1 MTSGTY
7 WNYQRDEI
15 NDDANENSANNIKTK
30 KKIKKTIASKSFEY
44 KTIIIKRPEN
54 DSILDTEVA
63 APLKQMSSF
72 WWLHD

>member
-30 KKIKKTIASKSFEY
+30 KKKKKTIASKSFEY

-54 DSILDTEVA
+54 NSILDTEVA